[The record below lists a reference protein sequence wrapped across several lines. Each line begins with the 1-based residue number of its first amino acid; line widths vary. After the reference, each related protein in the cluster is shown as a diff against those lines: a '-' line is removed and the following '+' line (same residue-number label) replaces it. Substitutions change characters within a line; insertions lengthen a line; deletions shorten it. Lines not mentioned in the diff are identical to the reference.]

1 MAQYYVTVDQVSIN
15 FPIGKMGGLNT
26 ALEIEKELH
35 LAEILGGSDKAKA
48 LNHYSEAIAYYDGK
62 IKIMW
67 NVKKPSQGLLLYF
80 SATGYK
86 ALQSLGRLRDY
97 DMSFVNLLK
106 YMDDKKARFTRLDV
120 AIDVLDG
127 DLTVNKLHQQLQN
140 KKVLILDSLE
150 RELSSQH
157 QKFFGANKIITGIT
171 CGARSSDNFLR
182 IYDKKIEQDRV
193 NAPYYDLAQQCKS
206 WVRIEG
212 EFKHDAAHAI
222 LQDLSGKEEI
232 EVNQKLIGYV
242 VKRWILAD
250 AKHKAI
256 PLWKKL
262 TELAN
267 GSGTIPPLAS
277 KLTDRLVQELKW
289 FLTGGAAGVF
299 YRVAQLFGEVGKA
312 DFLLFMFEYVAKPN
326 RDDHYSIPSNMA
338 QDLALIQSQHP
349 NIETINYYLEKAVKE
364 IEDEKKANHTDQSN
378 D

>member
-1 MAQYYVTVDQVSIN
+1 MAKYYVTVDQASIN
-15 FPIGKMGGLNT
+15 FPINKMGGLNT
-26 ALEIEKELH
+26 ALKIEKKLH

-48 LNHYSEAIAYYDGK
+48 LNHYSEAIVYYNGK

-67 NVKKPSQGLLLYF
+67 NEKKPAQGLLLYL

-86 ALQSLGRLRDY
+86 ALQSLGRLRGY
-97 DMSFVNLLK
+97 DISFVNLVK
-106 YMDDKKARFTRLDV
+106 YMVDKKARFTRLDV

-127 DLTVNKLHQQLQN
+127 KLTVNKLHQQLQS
-140 KKVLILDSLE
+140 KRVLILDSMG
-150 RELSSQH
+150 RALSSEH
-157 QKFFGANKIITGIT
+157 QKFFGANKKITGIT

-212 EFKHDAAHAI
+212 EFKHDSAHAI
-222 LQDLSGKEEI
+222 LQDLAGKEET

-242 VKRWILAD
+242 VKRWIIANS
-250 AKHKAI
+250 KRKAI

-262 TELAN
+262 IELAN
-267 GSGTIPPLAS
+267 GSGTIPPLDPQ
-277 KLTDRLVQELKW
+277 LTDRLVQELKW

-299 YRVAQLFGEVGKA
+299 YRISQLFGEVGKA

-326 RDDHYSIPSNMA
+326 RDNHYSIPSNMA
-338 QDLALIQSQHP
+338 QDLELIKRQHP